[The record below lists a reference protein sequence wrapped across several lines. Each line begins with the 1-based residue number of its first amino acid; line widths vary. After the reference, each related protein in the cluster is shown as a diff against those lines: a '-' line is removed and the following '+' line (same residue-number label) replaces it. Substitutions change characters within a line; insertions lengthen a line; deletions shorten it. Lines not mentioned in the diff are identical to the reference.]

1 MLSCSSLFSVYSDTA
16 WMISL
21 WHVFCTISVL
31 CSFSLNQYCHA
42 DYLVFCA
49 SLHSPLGMER
59 RGELNRLHAE
69 LARALAL
76 CSPYLNSWKW
86 SATLAFT
93 LPSGGKETISFLQ
106 GSSLLQIISP
116 FNMEPGVFTT
126 IWFCPVFHFLIFP
139 ASSIVISLNASSS
152 PGNLSSVSTIPVR
165 F

>member
-106 GSSLLQIISP
+106 GSS
-116 FNMEPGVFTT
+116 FTSDYLPIQYGT
-126 IWFCPVFHFLIFP
+126 WGLHHHLILSRFSLPHFSSLFHSHF
-139 ASSIVISLNASSS
+139 S
-152 PGNLSSVSTIPVR
+152 
-165 F
+165 